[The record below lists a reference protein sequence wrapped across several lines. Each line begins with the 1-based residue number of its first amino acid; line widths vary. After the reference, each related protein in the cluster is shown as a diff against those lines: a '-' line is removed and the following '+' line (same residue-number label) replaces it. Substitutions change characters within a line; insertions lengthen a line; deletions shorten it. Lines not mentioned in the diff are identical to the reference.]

1 MVGSIFILS
10 GQYINKRMRKR
21 ISSLKILLVFIENIN
36 SQISFSKKTIQEIIQ
51 SVSSKEEMKLKM
63 ICELSGDKSGDFL
76 GAWRNAVSRFYSED
90 CLNKE
95 DAKILLSFGN
105 SLGVTDV
112 EGQENN
118 CRLHISMIEKQLK
131 YAEDNLKEKSKINT
145 ALSSFLALA
154 SFIIFY

>member
-1 MVGSIFILS
+1 
-10 GQYINKRMRKR
+10 
-21 ISSLKILLVFIENIN
+21 
-36 SQISFSKKTIQEIIQ
+36 
-51 SVSSKEEMKLKM
+51 M